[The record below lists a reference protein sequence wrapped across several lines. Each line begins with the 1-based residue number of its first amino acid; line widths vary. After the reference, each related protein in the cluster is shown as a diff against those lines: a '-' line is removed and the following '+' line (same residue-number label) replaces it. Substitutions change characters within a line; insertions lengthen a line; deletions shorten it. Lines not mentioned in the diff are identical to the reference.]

1 MKSMPAATI
10 LQSRPRNGGAGMRW
24 RGTTQEVERW
34 ETCDVMR
41 CDRAR
46 ASDSVAP
53 GLDGKEFDFEHR
65 LLMPHGSMK
74 HVHVVA
80 HALGDD
86 SGSIEFVG
94 AVIDVTVAKE
104 VETGFD

>member
-1 MKSMPAATI
+1 
-10 LQSRPRNGGAGMRW
+10 
-24 RGTTQEVERW
+24 
-34 ETCDVMR
+34 
-41 CDRAR
+41 
-46 ASDSVAP
+46 
-53 GLDGKEFDFEHR
+53 
-65 LLMPHGSMK
+65 MK

-104 VETGFD
+104 AETGFD